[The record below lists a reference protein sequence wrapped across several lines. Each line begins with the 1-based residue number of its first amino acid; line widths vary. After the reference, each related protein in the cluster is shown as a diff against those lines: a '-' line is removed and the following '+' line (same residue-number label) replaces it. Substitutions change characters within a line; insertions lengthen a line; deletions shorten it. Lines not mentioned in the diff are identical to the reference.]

1 MSTWCQ
7 LQQVQGENITGLNT
21 WEVTERTDKFLSI
34 LSSVVDDERSTS
46 LSVTAA
52 SELTLTGA
60 ELSGSL
66 NLLNIG
72 QSTDS
77 LEETSSSRCASN
89 LGTLENLR
97 VNDERNFSDFGD
109 LVTTGEEESWDTGGS
124 EGRNGCESP
133 MKIS

>member
-21 WEVTERTDKFLSI
+21 WEVAESTDKFLSVSI
-34 LSSVVDDERSTS
+34 SVIDNERSTS

-52 SELTLTGA
+52 SEFTLTGT

-66 NLLNIG
+66 DLLNIG

-77 LEETSSSRCASN
+77 LKETSSGGSACDLS
-89 LGTLENLR
+89 TLEDLG
-97 VNDERNFSDFGD
+97 VDDERNFSDFGD

-133 MKIS
+133 VEN

>member
-7 LQQVQGENITGLNT
+7 LQQVQGENVTGLNT
-21 WEVTERTDKFLSI
+21 WKVTESTDKFLSI
-34 LSSVVDDERSTS
+34 SVSVIDNERSTS
-46 LSVTAA
+46 LSVTTA
-52 SELTLTGA
+52 SEFTLTGT

-66 NLLNIG
+66 DLLNIG

-77 LEETSSSRCASN
+77 LEETSSGGSACDLS
-89 LGTLENLR
+89 TLEDLGVDN
-97 VNDERNFSDFGD
+97 ERNFSDFGD

-133 MKIS
+133 V